1 MYAKNFYYFMSVFYK
16 LPIKEVRRETVEAVS
31 IAFDVPEHL
40 KGEFEFIP
48 GQYVTLQADLDG
60 SVLRRAYSIC
70 SRPSSGE
77 LRVSVKEVPKGRFSQ
92 FANRKL
98 KAGDQM
104 EVAAPE
110 GRFTLET
117 SNVPKNYMAFA
128 AGSGITPVI
137 SMVQTVLEEE
147 PDSRFLLVYGN
158 KSKKQTMFMKNLDA
172 LKETYGDR
180 FTLYYIFSQ
189 IISDHA
195 FFGRIDKKLVKEVLH
210 KNDPASFDDFF
221 LCGPEKMIDT
231 VREELIKQG
240 VKEDSIKFE
249 LFSTSSH
256 KIEVKKEL
264 SGNTEIT
271 VLLDDE
277 ETTFEMRKDEFVL
290 DAALAKGLDAPYS
303 CQGGICSSCLARV
316 TEGSA
321 TMERNN
327 ILDEDEVKEGLI
339 LTCQAHPTS
348 DVIKIDFDDV

>member
-1 MYAKNFYYFMSVFYK
+1 MSVFYK

-40 KGEFEFIP
+40 KSEFEFIP

-70 SRPSSGE
+70 STPSSGE
-77 LRVSVKEVPKGRFSQ
+77 LRVSVKEVPKGRFSE

-104 EVAAPE
+104 EVAGPE
-110 GRFTLET
+110 GRFTLKT
-117 SNVPKNYMAFA
+117 SEVAKNYMAFA

-137 SMVQTVLEEE
+137 SMVQTVLENE
-147 PDSRFLLVYGN
+147 PESRFLLVFGN
-158 KSKKQTMFMKNLDA
+158 KSKEQTIFRENLDA

-180 FTLYYIFSQ
+180 FTLYYVFSQ
-189 IISDHA
+189 IISDKA
-195 FFGRIDKKLVKEVLH
+195 FFGRIDKKLVKEVLD
-210 KNDPASFDDFF
+210 KNDPASFNDFF
-221 LCGPEKMIDT
+221 LCGPEQMIDT
-231 VREELIKQG
+231 VKEELIKQG
-240 VKEDSIKFE
+240 VKEDRIKLE
-249 LFSTSSH
+249 LFSSTSH
-256 KIEVKKEL
+256 KKEVKKEL
-264 SGNTEIT
+264 SGNTHISI
-271 VLLDDE
+271 LLDDE
-277 ETTFEMRKDEFVL
+277 ETTFEMRKDELVL

-327 ILDEDEVKEGLI
+327 ILDEEEIKEGLI
-339 LTCQAHPTS
+339 LTCQAHPTT
-348 DVIKIDFDDV
+348 DVLKIDFDDV

>member
-1 MYAKNFYYFMSVFYK
+1 
-16 LPIKEVRRETVEAVS
+16 
-31 IAFDVPEHL
+31 
-40 KGEFEFIP
+40 
-48 GQYVTLQADLDG
+48 
-60 SVLRRAYSIC
+60 
-70 SRPSSGE
+70 
-77 LRVSVKEVPKGRFSQ
+77 
-92 FANRKL
+92 
-98 KAGDQM
+98 M
-104 EVAAPE
+104 EVACPE

-117 SNVPKNYMAFA
+117 SDVPKNYMAFA

-147 PDSRFLLVYGN
+147 PDSRFVLVYGN
-158 KSKKQTMFMKNLDA
+158 KSKKQTMFRENLDA

-180 FTLYYIFSQ
+180 FTLYYVFSQ
-189 IISDHA
+189 IISDNA
-195 FFGRIDKKLVKEVLH
+195 FFGRIDKKLVKEVLD
-210 KNDPASFDDFF
+210 KNNPASFDDFF

-231 VREELIKQG
+231 VREELIKRG

-271 VLLDDE
+271 VMLDDE

-290 DAALAKGLDAPYS
+290 DVALAKGLDAPYS

>member
-1 MYAKNFYYFMSVFYK
+1 MSVFYK
-16 LPIKEVRRETVEAVS
+16 LPIKEVIRETVEAVS
-31 IAFDVPEHL
+31 IAFDVPEDL

-70 SRPSSGE
+70 SKPSSEE
-77 LRVSVKEVPKGRFSQ
+77 LRVSVKEVPNGRFSQ

-117 SNVPKNYMAFA
+117 SDVPKNYMAFA

-147 PDSRFLLVYGN
+147 PDSRFMLVYGN
-158 KSKKQTMFMKNLDA
+158 KSKKQTMFRENLDA

-180 FTLYYIFSQ
+180 FTLYYVFSQ
-189 IISDHA
+189 IISDNA
-195 FFGRIDKKLVKEVLH
+195 FFGRIDKKLVKEVLD
-210 KNDPASFDDFF
+210 KNDPASIDDFF

-231 VREELIKQG
+231 VKEELIKRG

-271 VLLDDE
+271 VMLDDE

>member
-1 MYAKNFYYFMSVFYK
+1 
-16 LPIKEVRRETVEAVS
+16 
-31 IAFDVPEHL
+31 
-40 KGEFEFIP
+40 
-48 GQYVTLQADLDG
+48 
-60 SVLRRAYSIC
+60 
-70 SRPSSGE
+70 
-77 LRVSVKEVPKGRFSQ
+77 
-92 FANRKL
+92 
-98 KAGDQM
+98 
-104 EVAAPE
+104 
-110 GRFTLET
+110 
-117 SNVPKNYMAFA
+117 MAFA

-137 SMVQTVLEEE
+137 SMVQTVLEKE
-147 PDSRFLLVYGN
+147 PESKFVLVFGN
-158 KSKKQTMFMKNLDA
+158 KSKDRTMFRENINAM
-172 LKETYGDR
+172 KETYGDR
-180 FTLYYIFSQ
+180 FTVYYVFSQ
-189 IISDHA
+189 IISDNA
-195 FFGRIDKKLVKEVLH
+195 FFGRIDKKLVKEVLDIH
-210 KNDPASFDDFF
+210 DPASFDDFF
-221 LCGPEKMIDT
+221 LCGPEQMIDT
-231 VREELIKQG
+231 VKEELIKKG
-240 VKEDSIKFE
+240 IEEDNIKLE

-271 VLLDDE
+271 VMLDDE

>member
-1 MYAKNFYYFMSVFYK
+1 MSVFYK

-31 IAFDVPEHL
+31 IAFDVPEDL

-70 SRPSSGE
+70 SKPSSEE
-77 LRVSVKEVPKGRFSQ
+77 LRVSVKEVPNGRFSQ

-117 SNVPKNYMAFA
+117 SDVPKNYMAFA

-147 PDSRFLLVYGN
+147 PESRFVLVYGN
-158 KSKKQTMFMKNLDA
+158 KSKKQTMFRENLDA

-180 FTLYYIFSQ
+180 FTLYYVFSQ

-195 FFGRIDKKLVKEVLH
+195 FFGRIDKKLVKEILD
-210 KNDPASFDDFF
+210 KNNPASFDDFF

-231 VREELIKQG
+231 VREELIKRG

-271 VLLDDE
+271 VMLDDE

>member
-1 MYAKNFYYFMSVFYK
+1 MSVFYK

-31 IAFDVPEHL
+31 IAFDIPEHL
-40 KGEFEFIP
+40 KSEFEFLP

-70 SRPSSGE
+70 STPSSGE
-77 LRVSVKEVPKGRFSQ
+77 LRVSVKEVSNGRFSQ

-117 SNVPKNYMAFA
+117 SNVPKKYMAFA

-137 SMVQTVLEEE
+137 SMVRTVLETE
-147 PDSRFLLVYGN
+147 PDSQFVLVFGN
-158 KSKKQTMFMKNLDA
+158 KSRKQTMFRESLDA
-172 LKETYGDR
+172 LKEAYGDR
-180 FTLYYIFSQ
+180 FSLYYVFSQ
-189 IISDHA
+189 IISDNA
-195 FFGRIDKKLVKEVLH
+195 FFGRIDKNLVKEILDKH
-210 KNDPASFDDFF
+210 APAYFDAFF
-221 LCGPEKMIDT
+221 LCGPEQMIDT
-231 VREELIKQG
+231 VREELLKHG
-240 VKEDSIKFE
+240 VKEDKIKYE

-256 KIEVKKEL
+256 KLEVKKSL

-271 VLLDDE
+271 VMLDDE

-327 ILDEDEVKEGLI
+327 ILDDEEVREGLI

>member
-1 MYAKNFYYFMSVFYK
+1 MSVFYK
-16 LPIKEVRRETVEAVS
+16 LPIKEVRRETVDAVS

-40 KGEFEFIP
+40 KSEFEFIP

-70 SRPSSGE
+70 STPSSGE
-77 LRVSVKEVPKGRFSQ
+77 LRVSVKEVPKGRFSE

-104 EVAAPE
+104 EVAGPE
-110 GRFTLET
+110 GRFTLKT
-117 SNVPKNYMAFA
+117 SEVAKNYMAFA

-137 SMVQTVLEEE
+137 SMVQTVLENE
-147 PDSRFLLVYGN
+147 PQSQFVLVYGN
-158 KSKKQTMFMKNLDA
+158 KSKELTIFRKNLDA

-180 FTLYYIFSQ
+180 FTLYYVFSQ
-189 IISDHA
+189 IISDKA
-195 FFGRIDKKLVKEVLH
+195 FFGRIDKKLVKEVLD

-221 LCGPEKMIDT
+221 LCGPEQMIDT
-231 VREELIKQG
+231 VKEELIKHG
-240 VKEDSIKFE
+240 VKEDRIKLE
-249 LFSTSSH
+249 LFSSTSH
-256 KIEVKKEL
+256 KKEIKKEL
-264 SGNTEIT
+264 SGNTQIT

-277 ETTFEMRKDEFVL
+277 ETTFEMRKDELVL

-327 ILDEDEVKEGLI
+327 ILDEEEIKEGLI
-339 LTCQAHPTS
+339 LTCQAHPIT
-348 DVIKIDFDDV
+348 DVLKIDFDDV